1 MNPGVFVMGGGG
13 GGGGG
18 GGRGG
23 RGGKARQGAG
33 GKNGGRRARGG
44 GRNARS
50 CGPGSGGGCSNPVHG
65 RRGTHAGDPIDPVT
79 GRAYTIA
86 VADLSLPGPLPLV
99 LERAYSSS
107 AADEDVGLGAGWK
120 HSLAWS
126 IIETRSEIRV
136 IEPFGVPTIVEKPD
150 LGETLPLPCGRLR
163 RLEHGYVLE
172 RDDDLYIF
180 RLEDAR
186 DRHFRLSRIT
196 DANGSAIELL
206 YGDAGLSAVVDSA
219 GRLVRVR
226 RNAVGRI
233 AAFEVK
239 NAKSQGQW
247 VAFRHYVY
255 DDAGNLAAAIDAR
268 GYAERFAYDE
278 EHRLLSRLTAA
289 GLSTELRYDGEG
301 RCVESWCHRVRGE
314 TGLAPDISATL
325 ADGSTQAKGFLHVKV
340 DYYDDFCEVIA
351 SRTIRRIHG
360 NDLGMTDKVVSGGGV
375 HTQVFDDLGQLVSY
389 TDANGGEWRWERD
402 ARGLLVRTVNP
413 LGHTNEYE
421 YDERGFLV
429 QAWDALG
436 GFARYTR
443 DERGNVLSIDDD
455 AGSVALLRY
464 DPRGLLVEATL
475 PNGGTTTLT
484 YDEQGNRIAIVEPDG
499 AARRIHYDYLGRV
512 LCIVDERGMG
522 TWLSYDEC
530 GNLRGVRGPTGD
542 VAFYEYDEDG
552 ELVRITDQDGRST
565 TLVRG
570 GFNVV
575 IGVVRPDGT
584 MVRYFYDRE
593 QELVRIVN
601 EVGDEH
607 RLDRNNEGRIVEE
620 HTFDGRNVSYRYDY
634 QGRVTRIDY
643 GEGDF
648 VELEYDVLG
657 RLITRSYSDDRVDR
671 FEYDAAGRLTSAEN
685 NDVACAYT
693 YNPRGD
699 VTRQTTTYAGDV
711 HLVDST
717 FDALGARTGMTSK
730 WSRRQTGA
738 VPAAELEIRLTR
750 DVVGRALQVWHG
762 PTTPIELRYD
772 PHGTES
778 LRLLPHGGRIETEIG
793 QDRSLS
799 RVTVRRP
806 SSDRAVRPGE
816 PVWVGSLQG
825 EETLRRSFAWSPG
838 GHLLWVD
845 DAGAGRTEMSYDAN
859 GRVLAERLSKGDPT
873 VFRYGPSG
881 DLDEPTSSGTRRRYG
896 KGGRLLERD
905 GVVMRYDG
913 RGRLIKKC
921 VRGPSGTTS
930 EWTFSWAAS
939 GLLSSVVSPGG
950 ERTEFV
956 YDPFGRRIEK
966 RTRKGNEIVSRTSY
980 AWDGE
985 VVLRS
990 AEERLAETGAV
1001 VCQTRDYLQLP
1012 DSLVPLAQ
1020 RVCTDHQDARWEY
1033 FLSNYTTLQPEAL
1046 LDGNGEV
1053 LARIGASL
1061 HGKVDPAKGHL
1072 TDIRLPGQVA
1082 DSETGLHYNRY
1093 RYYDPDA
1100 GVFISP
1106 EPIGLEGSLLTYA
1119 YADNMPLRGVDPDG
1133 LAVVRSTVRG
1143 VGGDGRPISTS
1154 VDANGSNVNR
1164 PLHPAVAAALPAH
1177 NARGRYQSTGMEHPI
1192 TQCGDPHAFSDY
1204 IRAWEN
1210 SHTPPRRCDPAT
1222 ARGRRNLRDALRSVD
1237 SFESN
1242 QIGKGAGPR
1251 APCPNCSQTI
1261 SRLHALAGLPPP
1273 RSQRIGPMQPGQ
1285 RVAPRGQRATR
1296 GTYEDPQGDSDLAAV
1311 MRGGPGADPRQPN
1324 RARYEEAVRQMGWQS
1339 PGRAE
1344 NIPEAGAYRYDN
1356 PSPRRNSQGR
1366 WRRV

>member
-13 GGGGG
+13 GGGGS

-23 RGGKARQGAG
+23 RGGKGKQGAG

-44 GRNARS
+44 GRDARS
-50 CGPGSGGGCSNPVHG
+50 CGPGSGGGCSNPAHG
-65 RRGTHAGDPIDPVT
+65 GRGTHAGDPIDPVT
-79 GRAYTIA
+79 GRAYTVA
-86 VADLSLPGPLPLV
+86 VADLSLPGPLPLI

-107 AADEDVGLGAGWK
+107 AAGEDVGLGFGWK

-126 IIETRSEIRV
+126 IVETRTEVRV
-136 IEPFGVPTIVEKPD
+136 VEPFGTPTIVEKPELD
-150 LGETLPLPCGRLR
+150 EALPLPCGRLR

-172 RDDDLYIF
+172 RDDNLYIF

-186 DRHFRLSRIT
+186 NGRYRLSRIT

-226 RNAVGRI
+226 RHAGGRI

-247 VAFRHYVY
+247 IAFRHYAY
-255 DDAGNLAAAIDAR
+255 DDAGNLSAAIDAR
-268 GYAERFAYDE
+268 GHAERFAYDE
-278 EHRLLSRLTAA
+278 DHRLISRLTAA
-289 GLSTELRYDGEG
+289 GLSTEFRYDSAG

-314 TGLAPDISATL
+314 AGLDPDVPAML
-325 ADGSTQAKGFLHVKV
+325 ADGCTQARGFLHVKV
-340 DYYDDFCEVIA
+340 DYYDGFSEVVA
-351 SRTIRRIHG
+351 SRTIRRVHG
-360 NDLGMTDKVVSGGGV
+360 NDLGMTDKLVSGGGV
-375 HTQVFDDLGQLVSY
+375 HTQVFDDMGQLLSY
-389 TDANGGEWRWERD
+389 TDASGGEWRWERD
-402 ARGLLVRTVNP
+402 ERGALVRTVNP
-413 LGHTNEYE
+413 LGHTNEYR
-421 YDERGFLV
+421 YDERGFLE

-455 AGSVALLRY
+455 AGNVATLRY
-464 DPRGLLVEATL
+464 DARGLLVEAML
-475 PNGGTTTLT
+475 PNGGTTALA
-484 YDEQGNRIAIVEPDG
+484 YDDQGNRTAIVEPDG
-499 AARRIHYDYLGRV
+499 ATRRLYYDYLGRIQ
-512 LCIVDERGMG
+512 CIVDERGLG

-542 VAFYEYDEDG
+542 TAFYEYDEDG
-552 ELVRITDQDGRST
+552 EIVRMVDEDGRST
-565 TLVRG
+565 VFVRG

-584 MVRYFYDRE
+584 QVRYLYDRE

-601 EVGDEH
+601 EAGDEH
-607 RLDRNNEGRIVEE
+607 RFERNGEGRIVTE
-620 HTFDGRNVSYRYDY
+620 HTFDGRTMSYRYDF

-643 GEGDF
+643 GEGEF
-648 VELEYDVLG
+648 VELEYDAIG
-657 RLITRSYSDDRVDR
+657 RLTTRSYSDDRVDR
-671 FEYDAAGRLTSAEN
+671 FEYDAVGRLVSAEN
-685 NDVACAYT
+685 GDVACTYT
-693 YNPRGD
+693 YGPRGD
-699 VTRQTTTYAGDV
+699 VTRQTTAYAGDV
-711 HLVDST
+711 HLVEST
-717 FDALGARTGMTSK
+717 FDALGARTGMTSR
-730 WSRRQTGA
+730 WSAERRGA
-738 VPAAELEIRLTR
+738 TPPAELAIRMTR
-750 DVVGRALQVWHG
+750 DVVGRALRVWHG
-762 PTTPIELRYD
+762 PTAPIELQYD
-772 PHGTES
+772 PYGTES
-778 LRLLPHGGRIETEIG
+778 LRVLPQGGRIETEIR
-793 QDRSLS
+793 QDRALS
-799 RVTVRRP
+799 RVSVRRP
-806 SSDRAVRPGE
+806 WSGRAVGPGE
-816 PVWVGSLQG
+816 PMWVGSLQG
-825 EETLRRSFAWSPG
+825 DETLRRSFAWSPSG
-838 GHLLWVD
+838 YLLWVD
-845 DAGAGRTEMSYDAN
+845 DAGSGRTEMSYDAN
-859 GRVLAERLSKGDPT
+859 GRVVAERPSNGAPT
-873 VFRYGPSG
+873 LLRYGPSG
-881 DLDEPTSSGTRRRYG
+881 DLDEPTASGPRRRYG

-905 GVVMRYDG
+905 GIVMRYDG
-913 RGRLIKKC
+913 RGRLVNKR
-921 VRGPSGTTS
+921 VPGPGGSTS
-930 EWTFSWAAS
+930 AWTFSWAAN
-939 GLLSSVVSPGG
+939 GLLAAVVSPAG

-966 RTRKGNEIVSRTSY
+966 RTRRGNDVFSRTRY

-985 VVLRS
+985 TVLRS
-990 AEERLAETGAV
+990 AEERLDVAGAV
-1001 VCQTRDYLQLP
+1001 VSRTRDYLQLP
-1012 DSLVPLAQ
+1012 DSLIPLAQ
-1020 RVCTDHQDARWEY
+1020 RVCTGEEEGHWEY
-1033 FLSNYTTLQPEAL
+1033 FLSNHTTLHPEAL

-1053 LARIGASL
+1053 LARVGASL
-1061 HGKVDPAKGHL
+1061 HGKVDQAKAHL
-1072 TDIRLPGQVA
+1072 TEVRLPGQLA

-1093 RYYDPDA
+1093 RYYDPDTA
-1100 GVFISP
+1100 SFISP
-1106 EPIGLEGSLLTYA
+1106 EPIGIEGSLLTYA

-1154 VDANGSNVNR
+1154 VDASGSNVNR
-1164 PLHPAVAAALPAH
+1164 PLHPAVAAALPVH

-1222 ARGRRNLRDALRSVD
+1222 ARGRRNLRNALRSVD

-1273 RSQRIGPMQPGQ
+1273 RSQRTGPMQPGQ

-1324 RARYEEAVRQMGWQS
+1324 RARYEEAVQQMGWQN